1 MMREEAS
8 TKENNLHVDTMH
20 IKKVKQIGNLHIK
33 ADLQDK
39 IKNKPGKNSLWH
51 CKGNQKS

>member
-1 MMREEAS
+1 MMRKAS

-20 IKKVKQIGNLHIK
+20 IKRVKQIGNLHIK

-39 IKNKPGKNSLWH
+39 IKKKKKNWQKLIISL
-51 CKGNQKS
+51 